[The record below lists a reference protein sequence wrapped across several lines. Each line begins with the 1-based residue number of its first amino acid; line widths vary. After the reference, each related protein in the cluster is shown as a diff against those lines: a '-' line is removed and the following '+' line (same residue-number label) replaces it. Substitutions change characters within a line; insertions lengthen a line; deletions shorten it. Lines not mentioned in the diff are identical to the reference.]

1 MKTSRVDNT
10 VPLEQIQ
17 QLLLVLF
24 LLLDQ
29 ASKSP
34 ARSGPRLTVIM
45 RLTTIAPVALATS
58 GPISEDLEAMGAA
71 MAASNDQNVSSTH
84 VRRAHVKIGCPFGSV
99 GIWILA
105 AVCSTLSLQ
114 IILIMFLLSPTLHN
128 KCAFSL
134 G

>member
-71 MAASNDQNVSSTH
+71 MAASNDQNVSATTCMYAGHMLRSVVH
-84 VRRAHVKIGCPFGSV
+84 SDRSEYGS
-99 GIWILA
+99 
-105 AVCSTLSLQ
+105 SLQ
-114 IILIMFLLSPTLHN
+114 FAPLSPC
-128 KCAFSL
+128 KSY
-134 G
+134 